1 MSCLTAHDVQVPS
14 RRVDLS
20 ADMENPKKHELQR
33 ENDVTVQVKPTIR
46 SMNSVDVVRRLA
58 GVHQRVHSSKT
69 ASALARK
76 TPEGIGNA
84 SEGGQTRDQAGIKAH
99 LRRHGRDR

>member
-1 MSCLTAHDVQVPS
+1 
-14 RRVDLS
+14 
-20 ADMENPKKHELQR
+20 MENPKGTNFSVRTKQR
-33 ENDVTVQVKPTIR
+33 CEVKPTIR
-46 SMNSVDVVRRLA
+46 SVNSVDVVRRLA

-69 ASALARK
+69 ASALAGK

-99 LRRHGRDR
+99 LRRHDRDR